1 MFRDPERTRLA
12 VDGEGW
18 LHTGDIGEWQLNGT
32 LKIIDRCAFCRNR
45 NTEQALVKS
54 SQLSPAAN
62 VSGIRFVNVAHISN
76 QHPLGHLVIHI
87 QASSYFLNCQ
97 TDLNIDGSQFLIF
110 DIYLPDLNP

>member
-1 MFRDPERTRLA
+1 MLSKTNKEIDSKETMTQKVVFRDPERTRLA

-54 SQLSPAAN
+54 TL
-62 VSGIRFVNVAHISN
+62 
-76 QHPLGHLVIHI
+76 
-87 QASSYFLNCQ
+87 
-97 TDLNIDGSQFLIF
+97 DK
-110 DIYLPDLNP
+110 